1 MGEARNFA
9 LPRSSVTI
17 NDTAAHV
24 YKIDGGQCK
33 AEVVTI
39 PMGTNKLPIKS
50 ISTLKFEE
58 MTAEFGMS
66 MGQPMLDWLNLFL
79 ENKHARQTGFVSYA
93 DVDGK
98 IRAYLDFR
106 DALLTEFG
114 LPASDASNKEHS
126 KLTVKWRP
134 EETVRR
140 DGDSKDI
147 QGNASMA
154 QKAFLPSNFR
164 ISIGDLPLGRCKK
177 IDAMS
182 FKMKVQEDGVGQH
195 RIAELVATTVEY
207 PNLVLT
213 IARVDAPKWEKW
225 FDDFCIKGNNG
236 SDKELS
242 GLIEWLTPNT
252 KEVVA
257 SLELKQIGIFELK
270 TDAAEASK
278 DAAANFQVSMYFEE
292 CKFAIIKK

>member
-126 KLTVKWRP
+126 KLTVKFRP

-140 DGDSKDI
+140 DGDNKDI

-177 IDAMS
+177 IDAMA

-236 SDKELS
+236 ESAELTGS
-242 GLIEWLTPNT
+242 LEWLNPSTQAP
-252 KEVVA
+252 VA
-257 SLELKQIGIFELK
+257 SLEMQNIGIFKLSS
-270 TDAAEASK
+270 DAASSTG
-278 DAAANFQVSMYFEE
+278 DAIRRITAEMYLENARF
-292 CKFAIIKK
+292 KIG

>member
-1 MGEARNFA
+1 MGDSQFSFPTKSA
-9 LPRSSVTI
+9 L
-17 NDTAAHV
+17 
-24 YKIDGGQCK
+24 
-33 AEVVTI
+33 VTI

-50 ISTLKFEE
+50 LSTLKFEE

-66 MGQPMLDWLNLFL
+66 MGQPMLDWLNQFL
-79 ENKHARQTGFVSYA
+79 DNQHARQSGYINYA

-98 IRAYLDFR
+98 VRAYLDFR

-114 LPASDASNKEHS
+114 IPASDASNKEHS
-126 KLTVKWRP
+126 KLTIKWRP

-147 QGNASMA
+147 QGNVRQAE
-154 QKAFLPSNFR
+154 KAFVPSNFR
-164 ISIGDLPLGRCKK
+164 ISVGDLPCAGVKK
-177 IDAMS
+177 IDAMA
-182 FKMKVQEDGVGQH
+182 FKMKVQEDGVGEQ
-195 RIAELVATTVEY
+195 RLCATTVEY

-213 IARVDAPKWEKW
+213 IDRADAPKWEKW
-225 FDDFCIKGNNG
+225 FDDFAVKGNNG

-252 KEVVA
+252 KDQVA
-257 SLELKQIGIFELK
+257 SLEMKQIGIFELK

-278 DAAANFQVSMYFEE
+278 DAAANFRVSMYFKEA
-292 CKFAIIKK
+292 KFHIIER